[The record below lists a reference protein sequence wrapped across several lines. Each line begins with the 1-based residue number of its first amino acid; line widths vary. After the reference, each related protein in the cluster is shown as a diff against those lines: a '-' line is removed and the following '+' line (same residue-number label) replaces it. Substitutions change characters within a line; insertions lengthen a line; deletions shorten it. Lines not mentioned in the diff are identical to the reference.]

1 MSSPADPSPKTD
13 TVYLTT
19 EEYFEERKLLLGER
33 QRGYQRAEQMVTG
46 GATGALVLS
55 ITFLEKLAPR
65 PPVHQA
71 GLLFTAWGILLL
83 GLLASLLSQYF
94 SAWAFDREIG
104 RLEALRDDEPAP
116 ANHWNFWTS
125 LTGLVAT
132 FSLVI
137 GIPTGIIAAVRVNR
151 WWDSAGKVFALLGLS
166 LPSFWVGLLLILFFS
181 VYLGWL
187 PSSGSG
193 TAAHLL
199 MPAFALGWYFAA
211 AHMRLT
217 RSSMLEV
224 LGSEYVKLAR
234 LKGLPEALVISKHA
248 FKNALIPV
256 LTLAGINL
264 VIMVNVAVVVE
275 TVFAWPGIGRLM
287 YEGIAFR
294 DFPVVQATVLLNGA
308 MVVIVSLIV
317 DVLYAVIDPRIRFA
331 R

>member
-1 MSSPADPSPKTD
+1 MKRFVLKRLGYAAISLFLLS
-13 TVYLTT
+13 LTI
-19 EEYFEERKLLLGER
+19 FFFVR
-33 QRGYQRAEQMVTG
+33 VTG
-46 GATGALVLS
+46 DPTTLLVEPGASRDDIDALRAQLGLDRPLW
-55 ITFLEKLAPR
+55 IQYATFLSSAVRGDFGHSFYYRTPVMELYLSRLPNSLFLA
-65 PPVHQA
+65 V
-71 GLLFTAWGILLL
+71 
-83 GLLASLLSQYF
+83 
-94 SAWAFDREIG
+94 
-104 RLEALRDDEPAP
+104 
-116 ANHWNFWTS
+116 
-125 LTGLVAT
+125 VAMA

-137 GIPTGIIAAVRVNR
+137 GIPSGILAAVRVNGF
-151 WWDSAGKVFALLGLS
+151 WDGAGKVFTLLGLS
-166 LPSFWVGLLLILFFS
+166 MPQFWVGLLMILLFS

-193 TAAHLL
+193 TPWHVL

-234 LKGLPEALVISKHA
+234 LKGLPEALVICKHA

-264 VIMVNVAVVVE
+264 VLMINVSIVVE
-275 TVFAWPGIGRLM
+275 TVFAWPGVGRLF

-294 DFPVVQATVLLNGA
+294 DFPVVQAS
-308 MVVIVSLIV
+308 VILSGGMIVAVNLVV
-317 DVLYAVIDPRIRFA
+317 DVLYAWIDPRIRLG

>member
-1 MSSPADPSPKTD
+1 VKRFIVKRVGYA
-13 TVYLTT
+13 
-19 EEYFEERKLLLGER
+19 LLSL
-33 QRGYQRAEQMVTG
+33 
-46 GATGALVLS
+46 ALLS
-55 ITFLEKLAPR
+55 ITIFLFVRLTGDPAVLLVEPGASKGDLEAVRKDLGLDR
-65 PPVHQA
+65 PLVAQYLQFMANLFRGDLGQSFYYRTPVFE
-71 GLLFTAWGILLL
+71 LYLSRLPNSLLL
-83 GLLASLLSQYF
+83 AAS
-94 SAWAFDREIG
+94 AMAI
-104 RLEALRDDEPAP
+104 
-116 ANHWNFWTS
+116 
-125 LTGLVAT
+125 
-132 FSLVI
+132 SLVI

-166 LPSFWVGLLLILFFS
+166 LPSFWVGLVMILFFS

-193 TAAHLL
+193 TVLHLI

-234 LKGLPEALVISKHA
+234 IKGLPEALVIGKHA

-264 VIMVNVAVVVE
+264 VIMINVAVVVE
-275 TVFAWPGIGRLM
+275 TVFAWPGIGRLL
-287 YEGIAFR
+287 YEGITFR
-294 DFPVVQATVLLNGA
+294 DFPVVQATVLLAGG
-308 MVVIVSLIV
+308 MIVIVNLLI
-317 DVLYAVIDPRIRFA
+317 DILYATIDPRIRYD

>member
-1 MSSPADPSPKTD
+1 VKRYILKRVGYALISLVLLSVTIFLFVRVTGDPAVLLVEPGASQADIDAIRTQFGLDRPLWVQYGHFAVSLLRGDLGHSFYYRMP
-13 TVYLTT
+13 VLELYLS
-19 EEYFEERKLLLGER
+19 RLPNSLLL
-33 QRGYQRAEQMVTG
+33 AAAAM
-46 GATGALVLS
+46 A
-55 ITFLEKLAPR
+55 
-65 PPVHQA
+65 
-71 GLLFTAWGILLL
+71 
-83 GLLASLLSQYF
+83 
-94 SAWAFDREIG
+94 
-104 RLEALRDDEPAP
+104 
-116 ANHWNFWTS
+116 
-125 LTGLVAT
+125 

-193 TAAHLL
+193 SAAHVV

-217 RSSMLEV
+217 RSSMLDV

-234 LKGLPEALVISKHA
+234 LKGLPEALVIGKHA

-275 TVFAWPGIGRLM
+275 TVFAWPGLGRLAIHSI
-287 YEGIAFR
+287 YNR
-294 DFPVVQATVLLNGA
+294 DYPVVQC
-308 MVVIVSLIV
+308 VVFLSALVFIVINFAIEIAYGFL
-317 DVLYAVIDPRIRFA
+317 DPRIRP